1 MTTQILDTVLHRN
14 EVHDLVATAGE
25 GLFDPATHQLPVV
38 MASTASWRGYV
49 CAYVVTE
56 NQLRLDQLEAKI
68 GRYNDDDMFVAVA
81 APALSGRPGKPA
93 TYPPFNTVYEHLA
106 LPVHFTGQLL
116 VCAGRVDAVVSRLG
130 YAPAWV
136 YERARVLRFSAGAL
150 AGEDDLSDA
159 MAAMRAQYDDRGTFQ
174 PVAALERPE
183 LAWVARS
190 FMQQL

>member
-1 MTTQILDTVLHRN
+1 M
-14 EVHDLVATAGE
+14 
-25 GLFDPATHQLPVV
+25 
-38 MASTASWRGYV
+38 
-49 CAYVVTE
+49 
-56 NQLRLDQLEAKI
+56 
-68 GRYNDDDMFVAVA
+68 
-81 APALSGRPGKPA
+81 SGD
-93 TYPPFNTVYEHLA
+93 
-106 LPVHFTGQLL
+106 FTGQLL

-136 YERARVLRFSAGAL
+136 YQRARVLRFSAGTL